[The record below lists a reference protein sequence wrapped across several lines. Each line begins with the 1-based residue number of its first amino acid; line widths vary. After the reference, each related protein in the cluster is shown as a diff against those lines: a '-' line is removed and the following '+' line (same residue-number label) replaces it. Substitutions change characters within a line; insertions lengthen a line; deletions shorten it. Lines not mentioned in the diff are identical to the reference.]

1 MPRPTKLQIAKE
13 QLPAPKNES
22 RISRELDQ
30 AIKKVEKNQGTTLL
44 EHFIKRAYE
53 NDRVLV
59 ALLKKMIPDKSIGG
73 ADFGGKVLAQF
84 NVTGFDKAQTKI
96 KTTRIDPEKIQD
108 SALVRPKRE
117 RDDKYYQDLENIL
130 IELVNHLYSTIGELN
145 NTIEGCREIRKR
157 INA

>member
-73 ADFGGKVLAQF
+73 ADFGGKVLVQF
-84 NVTGFDKAQTKI
+84 NVTGFDKPQTKI

-117 RDDKYYQDLENIL
+117 R
-130 IELVNHLYSTIGELN
+130 
-145 NTIEGCREIRKR
+145 R
-157 INA
+157 